1 MKYEEITD
9 CRILAKLNYH
19 KDYCFTECF
28 ERIIGKHTL
37 KLISSWSSIMGLN
50 IFVRGCFVLN
60 VIPSHLS
67 CILFVNL
74 ISKKSSRERNIIR
87 AC

>member
-28 ERIIGKHTL
+28 KRIIGKHTP
-37 KLISSWSSIMGLN
+37 K
-50 IFVRGCFVLN
+50 
-60 VIPSHLS
+60 
-67 CILFVNL
+67 
-74 ISKKSSRERNIIR
+74 
-87 AC
+87 